1 MLADAVEPTR
11 ARWHDEALASGRPID
26 LTLEIE
32 QPLLVRGVAAD
43 LREIAMNLILNA
55 VDAMPEGGRLLLRG
69 IARDGAVIV
78 TCQDS
83 GLGMTPDVLARIF
96 DPFFTTKGRHGAGLG
111 LPIVKDVVVRHGGE
125 VRVASEPGAGTTF
138 TLLLPAAEPTVD
150 LAESVAVRAATAD
163 DLAASLASSRS
174 W

>member
-1 MLADAVEPTR
+1 
-11 ARWHDEALASGRPID
+11 
-26 LTLEIE
+26 
-32 QPLLVRGVAAD
+32 
-43 LREIAMNLILNA
+43 MNLILNA

-111 LPIVKDVVVRHGGE
+111 LPIVKDVVVEHGGE
-125 VRVASEPGAGTTF
+125 VRVASEPAPGRPS
-138 TLLLPAAEPTVD
+138 LLLPAAEPTVD

>member
-96 DPFFTTKGRHGAGLG
+96 DPFFTTKGRHGDWTGPADRQG
-111 LPIVKDVVVRHGGE
+111 RRRQHGGE